1 LASIFGL
8 IVLVVFGVIPA
19 MAGGRDINKMKQIA
33 AFITK
38 DFKLRLEREA
48 KRRGTTVADMIRDT
62 LKKEMGEER
71 DVGTQKRKRQ

>member
-1 LASIFGL
+1 
-8 IVLVVFGVIPA
+8 

-71 DVGTQKRKRQ
+71 DIGTQKRKRQ

>member
-8 IVLVVFGVIPA
+8 IFLVAFGVMSA
-19 MAGGRDINKMKQIA
+19 MAGGRDVNKMKQIA

>member
-1 LASIFGL
+1 
-8 IVLVVFGVIPA
+8 
-19 MAGGRDINKMKQIA
+19 MAGGRDVNKMKQIA

-71 DVGTQKRKRQ
+71 DIGTQKRKRQ